1 MKRIKEIEVYSNIVL
16 YSILLILVLL
26 QKIFFVYTYFI
37 IGGWQVL
44 GMLIHI
50 VNGWF
55 MQKKGTRVKYQW
67 VILIIGLS
75 FLPALASPPLLM
87 ILLYLMLL
95 VSPLLAI
102 CYISICMTE
111 VKELK
116 SRKEFT
122 LSN

>member
-16 YSILLILVLL
+16 YSILLLLVLL

-44 GMLIHI
+44 GMFIHI

-55 MQKKGTRVKYQW
+55 MQKKGARKKYQW
-67 VILIIGLS
+67 AILIIGLL
-75 FLPALASPPLLM
+75 FLPALAAPPLLM
-87 ILLYLMLL
+87 ILLYIMLL
-95 VSPLLAI
+95 ISPLLAI
-102 CYISICMTE
+102 CYISICMNE